1 MIARWR
7 KYPEHKRSDLY
18 ANLACRLIIG
28 LSTLAII
35 IAVFWGRIAQRL
47 NNHTRHLHNL
57 HDNAAQQSYWSVD
70 QSEWWPWA
78 KKNLLYAPIG
88 KKRHHRE
95 VQLSKALGIGTLPS
109 RFHTILLVGY
119 ASVNFLGCLMLDFH
133 AESNQRWAALRGRS
147 GYLAVWNCL
156 ALFVLMARNNPL
168 IPSLKISYDTF
179 NLFHRWIGRMIVIE
193 SVVHTFAWAIVAFR
207 GYGFDGVRKHLVHSP
222 FLIYGTLGTVAMVLM
237 AIHSISF
244 IRHGFWELFLASH
257 QILATVVCICVYQH
271 LKIGTPPE
279 LSQFFAGV
287 IAIWILERTARVF
300 WLIYRNIGRGSWST
314 KVMVQALPGAEG
326 ACRVTFKV
334 HRPWKHKPGCHVFIY
349 LPSIAMWMSHPFSI
363 AWYDTTLREYN
374 KEELPLDNSEVEHT
388 LPQRK
393 SNEISLVIAA
403 RSGMTKK
410 LFDKAS
416 KAPGAQIT
424 ISGFLEGP
432 YGGPMSLNS
441 YGTVLLFAGG
451 VGITHQIS
459 YIRDLLAGWE
469 LGRVATRKII
479 LVWSLRH
486 TEQLEWVRPWMDE
499 ILAMPGRK
507 EVVKMYMFITKPKNK
522 GDTASKSQ
530 TVLMFGG
537 RPNVQQ
543 IVDRELQSQV
553 GAMAVTCCGPGALA
567 DDVREAVRNR
577 ISEGTIDF
585 IEESFTW

>member
-1 MIARWR
+1 M
-7 KYPEHKRSDLY
+7 
-18 ANLACRLIIG
+18 
-28 LSTLAII
+28 
-35 IAVFWGRIAQRL
+35 
-47 NNHTRHLHNL
+47 
-57 HDNAAQQSYWSVD
+57 
-70 QSEWWPWA
+70 
-78 KKNLLYAPIG
+78 
-88 KKRHHRE
+88 
-95 VQLSKALGIGTLPS
+95 
-109 RFHTILLVGY
+109 
-119 ASVNFLGCLMLDFH
+119 
-133 AESNQRWAALRGRS
+133 
-147 GYLAVWNCL
+147 
-156 ALFVLMARNNPL
+156 
-168 IPSLKISYDTF
+168 
-179 NLFHRWIGRMIVIE
+179 
-193 SVVHTFAWAIVAFR
+193 
-207 GYGFDGVRKHLVHSP
+207 
-222 FLIYGTLGTVAMVLM
+222 
-237 AIHSISF
+237 
-244 IRHGFWELFLASH
+244 
-257 QILATVVCICVYQH
+257 
-271 LKIGTPPE
+271 
-279 LSQFFAGV
+279 
-287 IAIWILERTARVF
+287 
-300 WLIYRNIGRGSWST
+300 
-314 KVMVQALPGAEG
+314 
-326 ACRVTFKV
+326 
-334 HRPWKHKPGCHVFIY
+334 
-349 LPSIAMWMSHPFSI
+349 
-363 AWYDTTLREYN
+363 
-374 KEELPLDNSEVEHT
+374 DNSEIENT

-424 ISGFLEGP
+424 INGFLEGP

-451 VGITHQIS
+451 IGITHQIS

-553 GAMAVTCCGPGALA
+553 GAMAITCCGPGALA